1 MAKPHPLEEQFV
13 KLLVEGG
20 RFVITLKSAVHIH
33 EARGA
38 AKERARIRKAQTYA
52 RKRVA
57 TVLARGILDAG
68 AVHLLTAAG
77 CDLDDTTKPD
87 VAP

>member
-1 MAKPHPLEEQFV
+1 MVKPHPLEKQFV
-13 KLLVEGG
+13 KLLTEGG
-20 RFVITLKSAVHIH
+20 RFVVTLKSAVEIH

-52 RKRVA
+52 RKQVTA
-57 TVLARGILDAG
+57 VLVRGILDTG
-68 AVHLLTAAG
+68 TVRLLTAAS

-87 VAP
+87 KKP